1 MWSGRYVDAA
11 LKQAGLA
18 ACVPID
24 GLTTTATVPAAVGQS
39 GDFPDSNGLLGVA
52 CSGFLL
58 EKISEIT
65 LQGLVL
71 FPLSTL
77 HDAPTP
83 PSPTLSATTI
93 TYHFG

>member
-1 MWSGRYVDAA
+1 MWSGRYVDTA

-24 GLTTTATVPAAVGQS
+24 GLTTTAIAPATVGQS
-39 GDFPDSNGLLGVA
+39 GGWRDSNGILGVA

-65 LQGLVL
+65 LQGLVV
-71 FPLSTL
+71 FPLTEY
-77 HDAPTP
+77 
-83 PSPTLSATTI
+83 PS
-93 TYHFG
+93 